1 MHDHSSEAREFR
13 AELSSLVLPDGRLP
27 HERVSDQ
34 SLAGLPGH
42 AGRRPER
49 GHAGLHFV
57 GVGPGAHGPVEGGGA
72 GGGRG
77 LQQGAVQCGAGLPRE
92 PAGGFGAEGPARRGG
107 RASAGAAPCRP
118 GPHQRPPHGGHAG
131 GDSNPLAGQAR
142 LGCARN
148 REGEEGRHRPKGK
161 ETHLKASKKA
171 LAAFGSHAI
180 AQCVQRGFGARL
192 ILPGQILRDCSV
204 QRCL

>member
-1 MHDHSSEAREFR
+1 MWSRTASPESLRKWSRKGKRAPRDLRKGLRVPSS
-13 AELSSLVLPDGRLP
+13 RLP
-27 HERVSDQ
+27 ERCK
-34 SLAGLPGH
+34 
-42 AGRRPER
+42 
-49 GHAGLHFV
+49 
-57 GVGPGAHGPVEGGGA
+57 GVTT
-72 GGGRG
+72 
-77 LQQGAVQCGAGLPRE
+77 GLPRE

-180 AQCVQRGFGARL
+180 AQCVQRGFGRRL
-192 ILPGQILRDCSV
+192 SLGRSTKHGASIAI
-204 QRCL
+204 